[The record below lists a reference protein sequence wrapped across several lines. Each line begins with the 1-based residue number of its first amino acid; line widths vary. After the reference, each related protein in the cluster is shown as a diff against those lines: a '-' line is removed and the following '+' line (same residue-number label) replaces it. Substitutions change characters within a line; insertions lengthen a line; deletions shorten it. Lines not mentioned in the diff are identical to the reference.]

1 MECYNEF
8 GPVYVSFSYSWKFS
22 KREEGNGFLMF
33 VESSLHFVLTLGI
46 FWKADND
53 EWSVRRNT
61 VLFILLFFFFS
72 NLGRQRMINGVA

>member
-1 MECYNEF
+1 
-8 GPVYVSFSYSWKFS
+8 
-22 KREEGNGFLMF
+22 MF